1 MFDLILRKQSKE
13 CCSHRGQCQYRNG
26 MPVQPPMCPE
36 KVICTINHRS
46 SKECCSIRAYTTS
59 FNMKSLEGSLGGQMK
74 KYKRRALHE
83 YCLYCLLTA
92 FIVQRLVSQSLL
104 SVSYTQK
111 TEPESQSCTCQ
122 VVHALRVKQVPAG
135 PSKGR
140 HSWPSLTRATSCSA
154 TNPKLL
160 NYGFQDR
167 LGCLTCRLFPN
178 QQDNA
183 LLVRLFDLSR
193 GTSSNFINDF
203 KNPFRAAQIRRG
215 YFEPVTW

>member
-59 FNMKSLEGSLGGQMK
+59 FNMKSLEGSLGGQIK
-74 KYKRRALHE
+74 KIQKTGSSRILFILSLNCIYSLEACITESFK
-83 YCLYCLLTA
+83 CLLYLENRT
-92 FIVQRLVSQSLL
+92 RVSKL
-104 SVSYTQK
+104 YM
-111 TEPESQSCTCQ
+111 PGCTCPQSEQ
-122 VVHALRVKQVPAG
+122 VTAG

-154 TNPKLL
+154 RQRPTQS
-160 NYGFQDR
+160 F
-167 LGCLTCRLFPN
+167 
-178 QQDNA
+178 
-183 LLVRLFDLSR
+183 
-193 GTSSNFINDF
+193 
-203 KNPFRAAQIRRG
+203 
-215 YFEPVTW
+215 